1 MMLDFLRDLRLGF
14 RLLLRAPGFAVTAI
28 LTLAL
33 GIGATTALFTVVNA
47 VLLEPLP
54 FPDSNKLVQVW
65 RSELPALTYG
75 SASYARYLDWRTN
88 QRVFTDLGAWAPR
101 GVTVA
106 GPQGPERLPG
116 ATASASFFDVMK
128 APPVIGRYF
137 TDDEDRK
144 GGERVVVISE
154 GLWKRRFEQSNSVLG
169 SSVNIDGEPFTV
181 IGVAPSGFAEVWRLD
196 VWLALGRVADASN
209 RGSNYLLSFG
219 RLRDGVSVDA
229 ARRGLADLAAQMTN
243 DHPEDKYTFTARPV
257 HEVITE
263 NAKRGLW
270 MLLGATSLLLLIA
283 CTNVANLLL
292 ARAVVRE
299 RDLAVRASLGAGR
312 ARLFGQVM
320 GETIAL
326 GVLGSVVGIAMAWAL
341 LRLFVSL
348 APVNFPR
355 LAAISLDTGVLG
367 FSLIVAIVSGVIAG
381 LAPALHLLRSDLNNV
396 IRSGGNR
403 SATAGSARA
412 ASRLL
417 VIAEVALALALVTT
431 ASLMVK
437 SLLRLQNQDL
447 GLTREP
453 MLTFGVG
460 VPQFVA
466 DGQDAV
472 RRFQLDFLDKVRA
485 LPGVTHASG
494 VSLLP
499 IANTGNNGPVRRA
512 DQTREDEG
520 VPVTEFRIVMDRYF
534 ETMGMK
540 MVAGRSLDDRDR
552 ANNVFVAVVNETL
565 AKKLFPTL
573 DPPAVVGQQIRLF
586 GTTGPTNQIVGVVAN
601 IRSRRV
607 DMPPD
612 PEVYV
617 AFEQNPSPSM
627 TMVVRAQG
635 DPATLSN
642 QIRATMAQITP
653 YVALSAMRTFDE
665 VVANSTRQSGLLS
678 WLSVIFGVL
687 AAALAIL
694 GIYSVMSYTV
704 AQRERELAIRAA
716 VGATRSSLLSM
727 VLREGLMLSAAGIA
741 AGAVLAFAASGV
753 LGTLLYEVSARDTS
767 VFAGSAIG
775 LAAVAIAGYLIPA
788 ARAARVEP
796 VTALRSE

>member
-1 MMLDFLRDLRLGF
+1 MDFLRDLRLGF

-33 GIGATTALFTVVNA
+33 GIGATTALFTVVDA

-75 SASYARYLDWRTN
+75 SASYARYLDWRAN
-88 QRVFTDLGAWAPR
+88 QRVFTELGAWAPR
-101 GVTVA
+101 GVTMS

-116 ATASASFFDVMK
+116 ATATASFFNVIN

-137 TDDEDRK
+137 SDQEDRI
-144 GGERVVVISE
+144 GAERVVVISE
-154 GLWKRRFEQSNSVLG
+154 GLWKRRFQQSASVLG
-169 SSVNIDGEPFTV
+169 TAVNIDGEPYTV

-196 VWLALGRVADASN
+196 VWLTAGRQADPSN

-219 RLRDGVSVDA
+219 RLRDGVTIDA
-229 ARRGLADLAAQMTN
+229 ARRGLQDLAAQMSRE
-243 DHPEDKYTFTARPV
+243 HPEDKYTFTARPL
-257 HEVITE
+257 HEVLTE

-312 ARLFGQVM
+312 GRLFGQVM

-326 GVLGSVVGIAMAWAL
+326 AMLGSVIGIAMAWAL

-355 LAAISLDTGVLG
+355 LAVISLDTGVLG
-367 FSLIVAIVSGVIAG
+367 FSLLVAVVSGLIAG
-381 LAPALHLLRSDLNNV
+381 LAPAIHLLRADLNSV
-396 IRSGGNR
+396 IRSGGSR

-417 VIAEVALALALVTT
+417 VISEIALALALVTT
-431 ASLMVK
+431 AGLMVK

-466 DGQDAV
+466 NGPDEV
-472 RRFQLDFLDKVRA
+472 RRFQNDFLAKVRA
-485 LPGVTHASG
+485 LPGVTYASG
-494 VSLLP
+494 ISLLP
-499 IANTGNNGPVRRA
+499 IANTGNNGPVRRI

-520 VPVTEFRIVMDRYF
+520 VPVTEFRIVMDHYF
-534 ETMGMK
+534 ETMGIK
-540 MVAGRSLDDRDR
+540 MIAGRSLDDRDR
-552 ANNVFVAVVNETL
+552 QKTTLVAVVNQTL

-573 DPPAVVGQQIRLF
+573 DPPAVVGQQIRIF
-586 GTTGPTNQIVGVVAN
+586 GNKGPANEIVGVVADT
-601 IRSRRV
+601 RSRRV
-607 DMPPD
+607 DAPTD

-617 AFEQNPSPSM
+617 SFEQNPAPSM
-627 TMVVRAQG
+627 TMMLRANG
-635 DPATLSN
+635 DPIGLSN
-642 QIRATMAQITP
+642 QIRATMASITP
-653 YVALSAMRTFDE
+653 YVAMTMRSFDE
-665 VVANSTRQSGLLS
+665 VIANSTRQSRLLS

-704 AQRERELAIRAA
+704 AQRQRELAIRAA

-727 VLREGLMLSAAGIA
+727 VFREGLMLSAAGIA
-741 AGAVLAFAASGV
+741 VGAAIAFAASGL
-753 LGTLLYEVSARDTS
+753 LGTLLYEVSTRDPL
-767 VFAGSAIG
+767 VFAGSAAG
-775 LAAVAIAGYLIPA
+775 LAAIAIAGYLIPA
-788 ARAARVEP
+788 ARASRVEP